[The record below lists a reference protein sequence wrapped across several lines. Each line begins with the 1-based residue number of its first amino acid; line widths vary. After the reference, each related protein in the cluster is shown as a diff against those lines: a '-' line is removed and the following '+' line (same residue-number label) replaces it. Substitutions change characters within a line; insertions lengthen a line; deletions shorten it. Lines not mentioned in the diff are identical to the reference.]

1 MKRTYMKK
9 GLGIIFMLGGICLF
23 SACEQDDLYLGKP
36 VDESQY
42 EGIYKDNSFAI
53 CDAQSGSQITV
64 VELYN
69 QEVFKNYATYIRVEL
84 SKPVNREMNV
94 QVSIDPE
101 YLVTYNKEHFTDFE
115 MYPQTLIELGHTE
128 IALEEDN
135 EVPQTEIVQIAA
147 GTKSG
152 LLPLIIHY
160 GEDVE
165 KDKTFALP
173 IKVIGQNGTPD
184 NYTIYLIKNFSNS
197 NDCNKKELNPEYD
210 IKGCLFFEVN
220 DVNPLNAFSFELG
233 NGKLLWDV
241 VVLLQ
246 PT

>member
-69 QEVFKNYATYIRVEL
+69 QDFFKNYATYIRVEL
-84 SKPVNREMNV
+84 SKPANREMNA

-101 YLVTYNKEHFTDFE
+101 YLVTYNKEHFTDFK
-115 MYPQTLIELGHTE
+115 MYSQTLIELGHTE

-135 EVPQTEIVQIAA
+135 EVPQTEIVQIAIL
-147 GTKSG
+147 SSRF
-152 LLPLIIHY
+152 PDNLIKY
-160 GEDVE
+160 GENSLVDGNDSNKAIEIFVAA
-165 KDKTFALP
+165 KRFVPRSNFLFTVDMQNAQTFSGIRVKYLGSNP
-173 IKVIGQNGTPD
+173 SNFYKEV
-184 NYTIYLIKNFSNS
+184 TISLSSNNS
-197 NDCNKKELNPEYD
+197 
-210 IKGCLFFEVN
+210 
-220 DVNPLNAFSFELG
+220 
-233 NGKLLWDV
+233 
-241 VVLLQ
+241 
-246 PT
+246 TRM